1 MANLEVSVVAFDC
14 YGTIIDFDD
23 DSFVAA
29 MAEVARARG
38 MPVDGK
44 TLWDRFLEAARALR
58 GDGKRPA
65 FLPYREAWA
74 RQFEMAWRALGF
86 AGDGAAAS
94 DYLRRCL
101 AQATVYPETKP
112 VLDALRPHYRLALLS
127 NADDDFLLE
136 CLQRNGLDS
145 EFEAM
150 VSSEAARA
158 AKPAP
163 AIFHRLAEALRLPPA
178 AVIYVGDNPQSDV
191 VGARQAG
198 LVVAWVNR
206 KGAPLPSEAPPPD
219 LEVRTLR
226 ELLGALLPPREGAGG
241 GP

>member
-1 MANLEVSVVAFDC
+1 MKAPQVIAFDC

-23 DSFVAA
+23 DGFIAA
-29 MAEVARARG
+29 MAEIAQAQG
-38 MPVDGK
+38 MPVDGV
-44 TLWDRFLEAARALR
+44 TLWERFLEAARALR
-58 GDGKRPA
+58 DDGKRPA

-74 RQFEMAWRALGF
+74 RQFEMAWRVLGF

-112 VLDALRPHYRLALLS
+112 VLAALRPHYRLALLS

-150 VSSEAARA
+150 VSSEAAGA
-158 AKPAP
+158 TKPAP
-163 AIFHRLAEALRLPPA
+163 AIFHRLAEALAVPPA
-178 AVIYVGDNPQSDV
+178 AVIYAGDNPQSDV

-198 LVVAWVNR
+198 LAVAWVNR
-206 KGAPLPSEAPPPD
+206 RGAALPAEVPPPD
-219 LEVRTLR
+219 VEVRTLT
-226 ELLGALLPPREGAGG
+226 ELAMVLLAPAEGGSRDC
-241 GP
+241 